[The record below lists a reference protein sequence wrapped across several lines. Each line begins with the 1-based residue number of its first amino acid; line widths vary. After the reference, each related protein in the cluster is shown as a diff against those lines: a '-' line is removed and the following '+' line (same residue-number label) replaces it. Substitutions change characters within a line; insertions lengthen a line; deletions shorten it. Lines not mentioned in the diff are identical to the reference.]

1 MRQAKSLVAAA
12 CASVVL
18 LGAAP
23 AVGIEQS
30 GQLIDGSASHA
41 SNHPDPH
48 TGEPAA
54 TVGSSELTWW
64 QILLIVLAVVVVAPP
79 LLIHVFYAML

>member
-1 MRQAKSLVAAA
+1 MRQAKSLVAVA
-12 CASVVL
+12 CAGVVL

-30 GQLIDGSASHA
+30 GQLIDGSASHTP
-41 SNHPDPH
+41 NHPDPH

-54 TVGSSELTWW
+54 TAGSSELTWW